1 MGLGG
6 LELRRRGRGRAKARK
21 LHISRFRLNTTPH
34 HACEWWLACLCVA
47 STLPT
52 GGDTEMIYLGGLC
65 CFAFLGLDV
74 WLARWY
80 GWLHA
85 FDGMKHL
92 SGKENTRRNSQSRL
106 LGMRGRLGTRA
117 GRVGKGREDDEWRGG
132 VNVIRAKGFGFG
144 EKEEEEEVL
153 FRY

>member
-1 MGLGG
+1 MREVMGLGG

-21 LHISRFRLNTTPH
+21 LHISRFRLEHHTTPRVRMV
-34 HACEWWLACLCVA
+34 ACLLVCGVYVTDWRRYRDDL
-47 STLPT
+47 SW
-52 GGDTEMIYLGGLC
+52 GLC
-65 CFAFLGLDV
+65 CFAFLGLAV

-117 GRVGKGREDDEWRGG
+117 GRVGKGREDDEWRGC
-132 VNVIRAKGFGFG
+132 
-144 EKEEEEEVL
+144 
-153 FRY
+153 